1 MSSKKCS
8 ILHVLTNAAISNS
21 RITVPGSSLYAVE
34 ESPERQ
40 SRFKRHATKSFESTY
55 WIVFVHV
62 LVFVSQ
68 YVLHTNFRCVQ
79 LISFNL
85 CLFIKSLGKQY
96 HVKTESGHS
105 GGVTDNDTS

>member
-1 MSSKKCS
+1 MQR
-8 ILHVLTNAAISNS
+8 S
-21 RITVPGSSLYAVE
+21 RLNRHIGLYLVSL
-34 ESPERQ
+34 
-40 SRFKRHATKSFESTY
+40 FLFL
-55 WIVFVHV
+55 HV

-96 HVKTESGHS
+96 HVKIESGHS